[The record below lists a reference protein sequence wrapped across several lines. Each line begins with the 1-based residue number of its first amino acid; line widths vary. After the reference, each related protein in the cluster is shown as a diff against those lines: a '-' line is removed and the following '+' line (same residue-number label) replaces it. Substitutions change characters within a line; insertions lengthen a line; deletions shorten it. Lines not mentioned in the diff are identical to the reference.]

1 MKGLFTY
8 RGLRIRPYMLHIRKV
23 FYVSLL
29 LPILGAIGFFAFI
42 NRQAYLDV
50 DIFYIV
56 ATAVMTVVAF
66 LFARLLQLYLEERFL
81 VFKKIQRLWVF
92 ARFLKDFRYY
102 YEKKTKK
109 SKDKIWFPKIY
120 LKQNRY
126 DLIVS
131 FEMQGN
137 KFQEKFKKIG
147 GELETTFFMDFMEKT
162 YEEKYIIY
170 RLAYSAFLN
179 RIHAKDV
186 EYVEG
191 KGIKL
196 MKNLYWDIFSDP
208 HLLISGGTGGGK
220 TVLLRSLLV
229 AILKM
234 GTATVFDPKR
244 ADFVSLS
251 DLEVLKGR
259 VFYEAEDIVAGL
271 ENEVTIMN
279 ARYDFMRQKAKE
291 LNHKELGAWN
301 KYDLKPHFIIADE
314 WNAFVN
320 SLGYQLRERA
330 ESALIQ
336 IVLKGRQAGCYFIP
350 AMQKP
355 SADDLPTKIR
365 SSIMMRIS
373 VGRLDETGYDMMF
386 GDENSSKEFRY
397 VKYVSGK
404 RVYGRGYASVFG
416 EVAQEFYAPLIT
428 KNFNFF
434 DIFET
439 YPRVENPFNPL
450 ENKDMVEVTYYSRQE
465 SVPVLNELLGS
476 DLVKEHTVRKMYEAM
491 VKVDYPFQLVDGKK
505 AMTYA
510 DLEFMKRVFEMKQ
523 STPLDYEDIVKTQME
538 A

>member
-1 MKGLFTY
+1 MKGLFAY
-8 RGLRIRPYMLHIRKV
+8 RGLRIRPYMLHVRKV
-23 FYVSLL
+23 FYISLL
-29 LPILGAIGFFAFI
+29 LPILGSIGFFVFI
-42 NRQAYLDV
+42 NRQAYLE
-50 DIFYIV
+50 INRLYI
-56 ATAVMTVVAF
+56 ALTVMMILVAF
-66 LFARLLQLYLEERFL
+66 LLTVLLQRYLEERFL
-81 VFKKIQRLWVF
+81 VFKKLQRLWVF

-102 YEKKTKK
+102 YEKKTKHG
-109 SKDKIWFPKIY
+109 KDKIWFPKIY

-126 DLIVS
+126 DLFVY

-179 RIHAKDV
+179 RIQVKEV

-196 MKNLYWDIFSDP
+196 MKNLYWDMFSDP
-208 HLLISGGTGGGK
+208 HLLVSGGTGGGK

-251 DLEVLKGR
+251 DLDVLKGR

-291 LNHKELGAWN
+291 LHHKELGAWD
-301 KYDLKPHFIIADE
+301 KYGLKAHFIIADE
-314 WNAFVN
+314 WNAFIN
-320 SLGYQLRERA
+320 SLGYQMRERA

-355 SADDLPTKIR
+355 TADDLPTKIR

-373 VGRLDETGYDMMF
+373 VGRLDETGYNMMF
-386 GDENSSKEFRY
+386 GDENASKEFRY
-397 VKYVSGK
+397 VKYVGGK
-404 RVYGRGYASVFG
+404 RVYGRGYASIFG
-416 EVAQEFYAPLIT
+416 EVAQEFYAPLLT
-428 KNFNFF
+428 KDVNFF

-439 YPRVENPFNPL
+439 YPRIENPFNPL
-450 ENKDMVEVTYYSRQE
+450 ENQDIVEVTYYSRQE
-465 SVPVLNELLGS
+465 SVSILNELLGQE
-476 DLVKEHTVRKMYEAM
+476 LIKEHTVRKIYEAM
-491 VKVDYPFQLVDGKK
+491 VSINYPFQLVDDRKVIV
-505 AMTYA
+505 YS

-523 STPLDYEDIVKTQME
+523 STPLDYEEIVKTQME

>member
-1 MKGLFTY
+1 
-8 RGLRIRPYMLHIRKV
+8 MLHIRKV

-29 LPILGAIGFFAFI
+29 LPFLGAIGFFAFI
-42 NRQAYLDV
+42 NRQAYLELDR
-50 DIFYIV
+50 FYIV
-56 ATAVMTVVAF
+56 VTATLVLAAF
-66 LFARLLQLYLEERFL
+66 MVTQKLQVYLEERFL
-81 VFKKIQRLWVF
+81 TFKKIQRLWVF

-102 YEKKTKK
+102 YEKKTQNN
-109 SKDKIWFPKIY
+109 KDKIWFPKIY
-120 LKQNRY
+120 LKQNHY

-186 EYVEG
+186 AYVEG

-196 MKNLYWDIFSDP
+196 MKNLYWDMINDP
-208 HLLISGGTGGGK
+208 HLLVSGGTGGGK

-229 AILKM
+229 AILKI

-244 ADFVSLS
+244 ADFVMLA
-251 DLEVLKGR
+251 DLDVLKDR

-279 ARYDFMRQKAKE
+279 RRYDDMRLKAKE
-291 LNHKELGAWN
+291 RGDRELKSWD
-301 KYDLKPHFIIADE
+301 KYGLKPHFIIADE
-314 WNAFVN
+314 WNAFIN
-320 SLGYQLRERA
+320 SLNYQMRERA
-330 ESALIQ
+330 ESALSQ
-336 IVLKGRQAGCYFIP
+336 IVLKGRAAGCYFIP

-373 VGRLDETGYDMMF
+373 VGRLDETGYSMMF
-386 GDENSSKEFRY
+386 GDENASKEFRY

-404 RVYGRGYASVFG
+404 RVYGRGYASIFG

-428 KNFNFF
+428 KKFSFF
-434 DIFET
+434 DIFEK
-439 YPRVENPFNPL
+439 YPRIDNPHNPK
-450 ENKDMVEVTYYSRQE
+450 ETQGIAEVTYYTRQE
-465 SVPVLNELLGS
+465 SVPVLNELLGA

-510 DLEFMKRVFEMKQ
+510 DLEFMKHVFDMKQ
-523 STPLDYEDIVKTQME
+523 STPLAYEEIVKTQME